1 MEAGKIRVKAMCLL
15 VHDNCIL
22 VADANTLKGKEGGRK
37 IVPGNFYRVLGGS
50 INFDET
56 AENGVRREIREELQS
71 EIENLERIDVVEN
84 LFTYAGERGHEIVFL
99 FKGQLAKKEL
109 CEKNSIHID
118 EDEYEF
124 DARWIPIDE
133 LLSGDAPLYP
143 ALDYKSLFEKI

>member
-15 VHDNCIL
+15 VHDNRVL
-22 VADANTLKGKEGGRK
+22 VADANTQKGKEGGRK
-37 IVPGNFYRVLGGS
+37 VVPGNFYRVPGGS

-56 AENGVRREIREELQS
+56 AEDGVRREIREELQS
-71 EIENLERIDVVEN
+71 EIENLERIDVV
-84 LFTYAGERGHEIVFL
+84 TYAGEKGHEIVFL

-109 CEKNSIHID
+109 CEKDSIHID

-133 LLSGDAPLYP
+133 LLSRNAPLYP
-143 ALDYKSLFEKI
+143 ALDYKNLFQKI